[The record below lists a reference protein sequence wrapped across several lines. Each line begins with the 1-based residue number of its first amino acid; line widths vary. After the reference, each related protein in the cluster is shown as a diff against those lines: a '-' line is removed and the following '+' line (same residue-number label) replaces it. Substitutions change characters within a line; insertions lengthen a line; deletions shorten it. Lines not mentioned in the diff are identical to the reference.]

1 MASSTAAAPTTATA
15 LVPSAPTHL
24 PVTAGTLLDASLYA
38 GLAVL
43 FFAIA
48 LLLPPERRRGLIGSA
63 LLAIIVLLGLWL
75 FAQVGDAI
83 GSATLYEIIREA
95 LLALLAFAVIRSTLI
110 FITRV
115 LLMRFQVPHILTD
128 VLLTLGLLVYM
139 LYRLNVIGVNLA
151 GILTTSAVITGA
163 IAFSAQEILGALWA
177 GLALQGERTL
187 RQGDWIRFNDKLGQ
201 VVQLRWRS
209 TAIATCDHETIII
222 PNAALMKDKIQL
234 VGRHGDESS
243 NQRRHIPFSVSYSNA
258 PNDVIRIVNHALQ
271 RAAIHNVAKEPAPF
285 CVCKAFEESGI
296 GYEVLY
302 HIQDLHHYTE
312 TDSAVLAHIFA
323 ALQREEMTI
332 PFPHRVVQ
340 SLDQTLER
348 QERRESQRRHA
359 IIDQIPLFAPLN
371 DAERETL
378 ARALQACPFV
388 ADDLLFRQGEPADSL
403 YVLASGH
410 LQVFH
415 EDANGERHPLAEL
428 RAPSYVG
435 ERGLL
440 LGQPRG
446 ATIVATRDSLCY
458 RLDKNGFDA
467 ILRGRPEIVLDLS
480 NVLVQRQAEN
490 DARLQALDAE
500 ARARQSSS
508 HAAEFVRMIRGFF
521 GLGGGTGAPPA

>member
-1 MASSTAAAPTTATA
+1 MASPATAPTTTATILA
-15 LVPSAPTHL
+15 PSAHTVL
-24 PVTAGTLLDASLYA
+24 PITADTMLDASLFT
-38 GLAVL
+38 GLTVL
-43 FFAIA
+43 FFVIA
-48 LLLPPERRRGLIGSA
+48 LVVPPERRRGLMGSA
-63 LLAIIVLLGLWL
+63 ILAVILLLGLWL
-75 FAQVGDAI
+75 FAQVGDAV
-83 GSATLYEIIREA
+83 GSATLYEIVREA

-110 FITRV
+110 FVTRV
-115 LLMRFQVPHILTD
+115 LLVRFQVPHILAD
-128 VLLTLGLLVYM
+128 VLLTLALIVYL

-243 NQRRHIPFSVSYSNA
+243 NARRHIAFSVSYSNP
-258 PNDVIRIVNHALQ
+258 PNEVVRVVDHALQ
-271 RAAIHNVAKEPAPF
+271 RAEIHNVAKDPAPF
-285 CVCKAFEESGI
+285 CVCMAFEESGI
-296 GYEVLY
+296 GYEALY
-302 HIQDLHHYTE
+302 HIQDLHHYME
-312 TDSAVLAHIFA
+312 TDSAVRSHIFA
-323 ALQREEMTI
+323 ALQRHEMTI
-332 PFPHRVVQ
+332 PFPHRVIQ
-340 SLDQTLER
+340 SLDDTV
-348 QERRESQRRHA
+348 ERRERRENQRRHA
-359 IIDQIPLFAPLN
+359 IVNQVPLFAPLN
-371 DAERETL
+371 EAEREAL
-378 ARALQACPFV
+378 ANALQACPFV

-410 LQVFH
+410 LLVFH
-415 EDANGERHPLAEL
+415 EDANGERRVLAEL
-428 RAPSYVG
+428 NAPSYFG

-458 RLDKNGFDA
+458 RLDKIGFDA
-467 ILRGRPEIVLDLS
+467 ILRGRPEIVEDLS

-500 ARARQSSS
+500 ARARQASS

-521 GLGGGTGAPPA
+521 GLSGGNGAPPA